1 MSNRKPIGLSIP
13 YRKVGTKVKFQPLT
27 VAERTKFARR
37 ILDKAYVHPHDIVED
52 IEKLL
57 MERNK

>member
-1 MSNRKPIGLSIP
+1 MSVP
-13 YRKVGTKVKFQPLT
+13 YRHVNVKPKFKLLT
-27 VAERTKFARR
+27 VSERTKFAKR

>member
-1 MSNRKPIGLSIP
+1 MSRRPIGLSVP
-13 YRKVGTKVKFQPLT
+13 YRHVNVKPKFKLLT
-27 VAERTKFARR
+27 VSERTKFAKR